1 MGDLT
6 GPTARNRVAMWM
18 EINRA
23 FSPFN
28 IDKTKNA
35 YKSYKKKAG
44 EKAHFID
51 FAVVQ
56 GWVPK
61 DMVKLWKSGAN
72 RFAPGT
78 FDIVSEVVFRNLEGR
93 YSTFQS
99 GPKVPQ
105 GKRPLPM
112 LFERTF
118 GEEEFLTVRPTRHGL
133 KVTMC
138 STEKGYAKSEAFK
151 MAERWG
157 QDK

>member
-6 GPTARNRVAMWM
+6 GPTARDRVAMWM

-28 IDKTKNA
+28 IDKTKVA
-35 YKSYKKKAG
+35 YKSYKREAG

-51 FAVVQ
+51 FAVNQ
-56 GWVPK
+56 RWVPRK
-61 DMVKLWKSGAN
+61 LVKLWKTGAN
-72 RFAPGT
+72 KFAPGT
-78 FDIVSEVVFRNLEGR
+78 FDIVTDVVFRNLEGR
-93 YSTFQS
+93 YLTFQG

-133 KVTMC
+133 KVTIC
-138 STEKGYAKSEAFK
+138 STEKGYTKSEAFK
-151 MAERWG
+151 SAERWG
-157 QDK
+157 SK